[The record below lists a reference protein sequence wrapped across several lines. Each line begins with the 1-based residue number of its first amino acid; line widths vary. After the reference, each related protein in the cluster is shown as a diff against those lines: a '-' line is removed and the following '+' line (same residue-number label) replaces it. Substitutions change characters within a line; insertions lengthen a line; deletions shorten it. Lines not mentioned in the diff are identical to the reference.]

1 MLAPVASSPPFARS
15 TSSSFERVSE
25 LADLGAIFD
34 GELNAVAWPRVLEAA
49 VCREAHTLLAAPVS
63 SSALAV
69 TADDVGRR
77 ALARDLP
84 GMPALVD
91 ELFFWVEALCELLGC
106 PAAGLRLTRLE
117 RAMCPAFHVDRVASR
132 LVLTLVGTGTEIV
145 EERAGEARRLRTA
158 RALAAI
164 ASDDPCIRRVVA
176 GEVLL
181 LKGECWPGNEGRG
194 AIHRSPAASATPRLL
209 LTLDPL
215 A

>member
-1 MLAPVASSPPFARS
+1 MLAQAASLPPVALRP
-15 TSSSFERVSE
+15 SSSFERVSE

-34 GELNAVAWPRVLEAA
+34 GELNAVAWPRELGAA
-49 VCREAHTLLAAPVS
+49 VRREASTLLEAPVS

-69 TADDVGRR
+69 TADAGGRQ

-106 PAAGLRLTRLE
+106 PATGLRLTRLE
-117 RAMCPAFHVDRVASR
+117 RAMCPAFHVDRVAAR
-132 LVLTLVGTGTEIV
+132 LVLTLVGAGTEIV

-194 AIHRSPAASATPRLL
+194 AIHRSPAMSGSPRLL

-215 A
+215 S